1 MTVEDV
7 FGALA
12 DPTRRQVLEALA
24 ARPAASASA
33 LARELPISR
42 QMVLKHLLVL
52 QDSGLVSSSRTG
64 REVLFQVRT
73 APLSDTAEWLAAW
86 PRSGTRDCATSRPG
100 PSAVTEPRRRVA
112 GSHPARCATR
122 GRSDRCENS

>member
-1 MTVEDV
+1 MTVETV
-7 FGALA
+7 FGALS

-42 QMVLKHLLVL
+42 QMVLKHLSVL
-52 QDSGLVSSSRTG
+52 QASGLVSSTRAG

-73 APLSDTAEWLAAW
+73 APLAETAQWLSSLAAQW
-86 PRSGTRDCATSRPG
+86 DSRLAELKARAEQVG
-100 PSAVTEPRRRVA
+100 PV
-112 GSHPARCATR
+112 
-122 GRSDRCENS
+122 D